1 MSRLT
6 TYVFPLKPLPRSTDD
21 RESDFFVAQNPFHR
35 ETDFFI
41 YTAKP
46 QNYRKGGM
54 PCILPMAI
62 IGLLKVSC
70 EEHPAQTTMTAA
82 RTAHTRSAEAAAGTD
97 RTARIGTVSLPSVP
111 LLPAA

>member
-1 MSRLT
+1 M
-6 TYVFPLKPLPRSTDD
+6 FPG
-21 RESDFFVAQNPFHR
+21 NPFHR

-70 EEHPAQTTMTAA
+70 EGHPAQTTMTAA
-82 RTAHTRSAEAAAGTD
+82 RTAHTRSAGAAAGTD
-97 RTARIGTVSLPSVP
+97 RTARIGTASLSSVP